1 MKKALAITIT
11 AVAILLVSSAG
22 YAEKRPHEGKIVS
35 IDPTAMTMVVHG
47 EKGDQWNLYWT
58 ETTKLKN
65 GLTFGEL
72 KSGDKVHFDY
82 LEKDGK
88 MWVTELRRTA
98 KADRD

>member
-11 AVAILLVSSAG
+11 AVAILLVSSAA

-35 IDPTAMTMVVHG
+35 IDSAAMTMVVQG

-72 KSGDKVHFDY
+72 KSGDKIHFDY
-82 LEKDGK
+82 LEKDGR
-88 MWVTELRRTA
+88 MWVTELRRTG

>member
-22 YAEKRPHEGKIVS
+22 YAEKRSHEGKIVS
-35 IDPTAMTMVVHG
+35 IDSTAMTMVVQG

-72 KSGDKVHFDY
+72 KSGDKIHFDY
-82 LEKDGK
+82 LEKDGR
-88 MWVTELRRTA
+88 MWVTELRRTR